1 MMSPALSPF
10 TELLS
15 PAAGTVAGSAEA
27 GAEGSPEGGVF
38 NQIMVTMLPAEAL
51 PATPLSVSDAM
62 PATLSAALPASDGL
76 SLLLPGLSLGETG
89 KEAGSAEVLTDED
102 AATAALA
109 PDALLPD
116 WLPAMPATLLPLAA
130 TAPAAVAGGLPGMAE
145 GTAARPA
152 AAMASAGT
160 LATMLRRG
168 TAAPETFA
176 LPAGAAGSEGAA
188 VALPGLSGEQRSAV
202 ADLASARTAEQ
213 TQPQAAALLP
223 RAFMARSGQDA
234 ASPVPAW
241 SLAAVSSDPL
251 ARARDAIGLQML
263 QGGGEPGQVGMT
275 GQSFPLMAGRDV
287 TVITMPQHALQ
298 SPDWGDAFNQHLVT
312 LARQGSQTAS
322 MQLNP
327 EHLGPIEIKVTVND
341 KAASIEFASR
351 HSSTSD
357 LIEAAMPR
365 LAGAL
370 EAHGLRLDEARVS
383 QLPARAEGFAAGLA
397 MQHQGSDARGQ
408 AGAGQASPSARGGA
422 ADADQPD
429 AQGAPQRQPRADD
442 GRIDYYA

>member
-15 PAAGTVAGSAEA
+15 PAAAGSPEA
-27 GAEGSPEGGVF
+27 GTEGSLEGGVF
-38 NQIMVTMLPAEAL
+38 NQIMVTMLPVEAL
-51 PATPLSVSDAM
+51 PETSLNVSDAM
-62 PATLSAALPASDGL
+62 PATLSALPASDGL
-76 SLLLPGLSLGETG
+76 SLLLPGLSLGEAG
-89 KEAGSAEVLTDED
+89 REPGSADVLTSEA

-116 WLPAMPATLLPLAA
+116 WLPALPVPVLPLVA
-130 TAPAAVAGGLPGMAE
+130 TAPAAVAGGVPGVAA
-145 GTAARPA
+145 GTPALPA

-168 TAAPETFA
+168 TNAQEAFA
-176 LPAGAAGSEGAA
+176 MPAGAAGSEGSA
-188 VALPGLSGEQRSAV
+188 VAQPGPAGEQRSAV

-213 TQPQAAALLP
+213 AQQQASALLP
-223 RAFMARSGQDA
+223 RAFMTRAGQDA

-241 SLAAVSSDPL
+241 SLAAVSADPL
-251 ARARDAIGLQML
+251 ARARDAIGIQML
-263 QGGGEPGQVGMT
+263 QAGSEPGQSGMT

-408 AGAGQASPSARGGA
+408 AGAGQNAQSARGGA
-422 ADADQPD
+422 GGETQPD
-429 AQGAPQRQPRADD
+429 TPGTPQRQPRADD